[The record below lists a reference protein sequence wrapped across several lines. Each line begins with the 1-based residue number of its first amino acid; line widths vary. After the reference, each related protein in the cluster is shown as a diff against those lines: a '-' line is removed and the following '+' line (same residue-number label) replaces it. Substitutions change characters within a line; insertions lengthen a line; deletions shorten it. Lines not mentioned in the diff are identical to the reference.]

1 MKNKYEKLF
10 CDFLSTTDFELA
22 KYEDGFGLIDLQEA
36 NFGDIESDRFDSAR
50 EIFERMD
57 MYITDYFLTDIEE
70 LLEERNI
77 EVTWGH
83 SCEEYLE
90 NAKHILPEYSFEFD
104 VLDMICYHYNEIN
117 LNNLFEEKN

>member
-1 MKNKYEKLF
+1 MNKYEKLF
-10 CDFLSTTDFELA
+10 NDFLITTDFELA
-22 KYEDGFGLIDLQEA
+22 RYEDGFGLIDLQCA

-57 MYITDYFLTDIEE
+57 MYITDYFLNDIDE

-90 NAKHILPEYSFEFD
+90 NVKSLLPEYTFEFD
-104 VLDMICYHYNEIN
+104 VLDMICYHYDEIN
-117 LNNLFEEKN
+117 LNNLFEEEN